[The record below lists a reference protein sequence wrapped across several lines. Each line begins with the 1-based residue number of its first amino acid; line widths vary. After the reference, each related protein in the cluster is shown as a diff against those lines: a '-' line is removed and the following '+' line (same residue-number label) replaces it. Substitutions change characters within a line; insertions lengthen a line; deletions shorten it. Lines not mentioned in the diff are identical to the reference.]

1 MGIGSFNT
9 LAFEM
14 IKPAIG
20 LLTLNRPDRLN
31 AMSAELIVELH
42 SFLDQIKDYEECRVV
57 IIKGAGRGFCSGAD
71 LKDVVP
77 EHEAVQNPSKISDQY
92 GRQKSL
98 GDLVLKMRRIPQPII
113 AAVHGPAAG
122 GGLCLALAADIRIA
136 GESAR
141 FIASFINVGL
151 SAGEL
156 GSSFFLPRQIGFS
169 RAAEILYTGRTVG
182 AVEAER
188 TGLVSRLV
196 PDDQVLDVATE
207 IADAMVEKSLLGLK
221 FTKELLNASANATDI
236 ESLVAMENRSQVICM
251 LTGAVEEAKERFR
264 AKNQNK

>member
-1 MGIGSFNT
+1 MNIGPFNT

-14 IKPAIG
+14 LKPGIG
-20 LLTLNRPDRLN
+20 LLTLNRPDRIN

-42 SFLDQIKDYEECRVV
+42 AFLDQIGDYKECRVI

-71 LKDVVP
+71 LKDAVP
-77 EHEAVQNPSKISDQY
+77 EHQAVQNPAMIPEQY
-92 GRQKSL
+92 ARQKSL
-98 GDLVLKMRRIPQPII
+98 GDLVLKMRRLPQPII

-122 GGLCLALAADIRIA
+122 GGLCLALAADIRIS

-151 SAGEL
+151 SGAEL
-156 GSSFFLPRQIGFS
+156 GSSFFLPRQIGYS

-188 TGLVSRLV
+188 IGLVSRLV
-196 PDDQVLDVATE
+196 PDDQVLETAVE
-207 IADAMVEKSLLGLK
+207 IADAMVEKSFLGLK
-221 FTKELLNASANATDI
+221 FTKEMLNASADASNI

-251 LTGAVEEAKERFR
+251 LTGAVEEAKQRFQ
-264 AKNQNK
+264 AKKQNK